1 MRKGIK
7 TYAAI
12 PGRCCALA
20 LPLLLLL
27 LGGCSYRELPDLP
40 GDAYAVHFSTPG
52 MLGATTGQA
61 DTRALIPENMAAGTT
76 VRVLAYKRL
85 GAGPD
90 ITVDTYAG
98 ENTYVVDAA
107 GELSPC
113 VTDADGVLTAGTPGE
128 LYLREDTYD
137 FYAVTPALAV
147 DRASGTVVRVPHRTD
162 YATGRTEAVVV
173 QKPATLGTDKQVVT
187 LSTLERRCARVSFA
201 VTRKFGNVTRVQVQ
215 QVQLTRMAD
224 APLQGVPAGDLA
236 PAANGTTLTLTAAE
250 FTPGANPWE
259 ASAGVN
265 VLPKTEEAYA
275 LEMQVRFNEE
285 TDVTELTAP
294 VGAMMFQKGYHYA
307 FNLVLKGNTIGLT
320 LTVAPWGETSWNDD
334 TGQHQQTEFL
344 VATWVVTDWSDNA
357 GGFVFNNMSYAEW
370 TALSWSDDAGN

>member
-1 MRKGIK
+1 MKKGIRMHG
-7 TYAAI
+7 TML
-12 PGRCCALA
+12 GSRLV
-20 LPLLLLL
+20 LWLTLLLAV
-27 LGGCSYRELPDLP
+27 CSCEENQMPAH
-40 GDAYAVHFSTPG
+40 DAAAVYFCSSGVTAKVESG
-52 MLGATTGQA
+52 SS
-61 DTRALIPENMAAGTT
+61 TRALIPENLAAGAT

-85 GAGPD
+85 GASPD

-147 DRASGTVVRVPHRTD
+147 DRSSGTVVRVPHRTD

-187 LSTLERRCARVSFA
+187 LATLERRCARVSFA

-275 LEMQVRFNEE
+275 LEMQVLFNEE
-285 TDVTELTAP
+285 TDVTDLTAP
-294 VGAMMFQKGYHYA
+294 VSAMMFQKGYHYA
-307 FNLVLKGNTIGLT
+307 FNLILKGNAIGLI
-320 LTVAPWGETSWNDD
+320 LTMAPWGETDWNDD
-334 TGQHQQTEFL
+334 AGTPPQLEWL
-344 VATWVVTDWSDNA
+344 IATWLVTDWNDDA
-357 GGFVFNNMSYAEW
+357 GEITLSNMSYAEW